1 MGVRISPG
9 ALEQRKKYARWL
21 DSDDPVV
28 AANAM
33 LLIIGRAL
41 NMLKSQ
47 IEAQGNSGASG
58 RVSTGL
64 RDSGPALDN

>member
-1 MGVRISPG
+1 MTELFDKHGG
-9 ALEQRKKYARWL
+9 LRKL
-21 DSDDPVV
+21 HSQDTVV

-47 IEAQGNSGASG
+47 IATQGKAFEGSGSFSE
-58 RVSTGL
+58 RLTT
-64 RDSGPALDN
+64 R